1 MTAILE
7 RPQAPPAGGGRA
19 DAAPGRRAFGWLADR
34 RTDLVL
40 IALLVVVAVW
50 LQAINMYGAPA
61 RTGDEGT
68 YVAQA
73 WSVAKWH
80 MLAPY
85 TYWFD
90 HPPFGWILMGGYDTV
105 TNAFRA
111 APSAVDGG
119 RQFMLL
125 CMGASEALL
134 FILARRV
141 GASRWS
147 AAVVGLLFAA
157 SPLAISF
164 HRQVYL
170 DNIAV
175 PFALA
180 AFVLALSPGRR
191 LAAQAAAGLC
201 FGLSVMSKETFLLLL
216 PAVVWQL
223 WRHADRRTRGFVMVL
238 ASCLFL
244 ATVGV
249 YVLYATLDGE
259 LFPGP
264 GHVSLIGTAL
274 WQLGGRAA
282 SGSVLS
288 SGTPGHATVTQWS
301 SLDPWLPLFGLL
313 TMPVMLVRRS
323 TRALGLAAL
332 IQAATLLRPGY
343 LPFPFVIGALPFAAL
358 DIGLTLD
365 TVGTL
370 GHRRAA
376 AVDIGEVPAAGTV
389 RRLVL
394 RPIRHAAGSVGW
406 VAAGP
411 MLALCLAVGAISM
424 AGPTWVR
431 NDRGL
436 FTANA
441 DAPYLAAQH
450 WVVRHVSRHD
460 RLLVGDSLW
469 VDMVQAGFPANQ
481 VVWYSKLS
489 SDPAV
494 ERRFPRGWRDFQYI
508 VWSNSLRGS
517 VGTPGYSWLA
527 QAKSH
532 STRVAG
538 WGQGATAV
546 EVLRVDTS
554 G

>member
-1 MTAILE
+1 MTAVLE
-7 RPQAPPAGGGRA
+7 RPEAPAPAGRTA
-19 DAAPGRRAFGWLADR
+19 DTAATRRAFGWVADR
-34 RTDLVL
+34 RADLAWVVP
-40 IALLVVVAVW
+40 LVVVAVW
-50 LQAINMYGAPA
+50 LQAVNMYGAPA

-68 YVAQA
+68 YVSQA

-90 HPPFGWILMGGYDTV
+90 HPPLGWILMGGYDAL
-105 TNAFRA
+105 TNAFRT

-119 RQFMLL
+119 RQFMLV
-125 CMGASEALL
+125 CTGASEVLL
-134 FILARRV
+134 FTLARRV
-141 GASRWS
+141 GAARWS
-147 AAVVGLLFAA
+147 AALVGLLFAA

-175 PFALA
+175 PFMLA
-180 AFVLALSPGRR
+180 AFALALSPGRR

-201 FGLSVMSKETFLLLL
+201 LGLSVMSKETFLLLL
-216 PAVVWQL
+216 PAVAWQL
-223 WRHADRRTRGFVMVL
+223 WRHADRRTRGFVMAL

-244 ATVGV
+244 ATVGA
-249 YVLYATLDGE
+249 YVLYAALDGE

-274 WQLGGRAA
+274 WQVSGRAA

-288 SGTPGHATVTQWS
+288 SGTPGHATVAQWFA
-301 SLDPWLPLFGLL
+301 LDPWLPLFGLL
-313 TMPVMLVRRS
+313 TMPVLFARRS

-332 IQAATLLRPGY
+332 IEAATLLRPGY
-343 LPFPFVIGALPFAAL
+343 LPFPFIISALPFAAL
-358 DIGLTLD
+358 DVGLTLD
-365 TVGTL
+365 TVGAL
-370 GHRRAA
+370 GRRRVTATDSA
-376 AVDIGEVPAAGTV
+376 DGTAPDSL
-389 RRLVL
+389 RRLMPRPL
-394 RPIRHAAGSVGW
+394 RRPAGSAGW

-411 MLALCLAVGAISM
+411 LLALGLAVGAAGV
-424 AGPTWVR
+424 AGPTWAR

-441 DAPYLAAQH
+441 DAAYLAAQH
-450 WVVRHVSRHD
+450 WVARHVSRHD

-481 VVWYSKLS
+481 VVWYSKLR

-517 VGTPGYSWLA
+517 VGTPGYAWLQ
-527 QAKSH
+527 QAKAH
-532 STRVAG
+532 STRVAR
-538 WGQGATAV
+538 WGHGPTAV
-546 EVLRVDTS
+546 DILRVDTP